1 MKFAKLTASLMVVL
15 MLCSAF
21 TKKDKN
27 EGVYIAGVA
36 ASFCDTV
43 IYFTDVQLVENLGLK
58 DKMLPQRSE
67 FSSQLKNFVENTY
80 GLSNQTCFVYFS
92 TKKEKLEK
100 NMRKMKEKYRK
111 DGKLILRNIEE
122 GFKFTLSKEEE

>member
-1 MKFAKLTASLMVVL
+1 MKFAKMMASLLVVL

-21 TKKDKN
+21 TKKEKA
-27 EGVYIAGVA
+27 EGVYMAGVA

-43 IYFTDVQLVENLGLK
+43 IYFTDVQLVENLYLK

-80 GLSNQTCFVYFS
+80 GTANQTCFVYFN

-100 NMRKMKEKYRK
+100 AMRKMKEKYRK
-111 DGKLILRNIEE
+111 DGKLVIREVDKN
-122 GFKFTLSKEEE
+122 FKFTLVPDEE